1 MASAQQYLDLYDS
14 ARGLIGERANARK
27 RLAEMPEL
35 DEAFAPED
43 YGMNLQRL
51 AIPVGDIEKTFGC
64 DIPTVS
70 ATPAVV
76 VNDIFSAPTRLDN
89 RLPQGVR
96 FMSLRKAAEEC
107 PQLIPADDGAH
118 ADDGESRLNDLLWTD
133 GVFIYVPSGVCLD
146 KPLQLVNIF
155 SSPVDL
161 MAIRRIVIVVEK
173 GARADLLICD
183 HTRDSERRYLSA
195 EIVKINL
202 GEGASLGVD
211 FIEESSAL
219 TTRRTTLSAL
229 LGKDASLEC
238 TCTTLSCGDSRM
250 RLQANLRGQGA
261 RASVNGM
268 VIADKEQKASYIT
281 RINHLAEN
289 TVSNQLFKYVA
300 DGNSRCA
307 FDGKITVDEKARF
320 AEAFQTN
327 RNLLASEQAVMHTQ
341 PALEIYCDEVKCS
354 HGAAT
359 GQLDENALF
368 YMRQRGIPEA
378 IARKMLMEAFVADVI
393 DGVHISGLR
402 DRLRHLV
409 ERRFSGLGS
418 DVVSC
423 ADCGLSKT
431 TSCHDEQQF

>member
-14 ARGLIGERANARK
+14 ARNLIGEREAART
-27 RLAEMPEL
+27 RLAAMPVL
-35 DEAFAPED
+35 DEAFAPEY

-51 AIPVGDIEKTFGC
+51 AIPVGDLEKVFGC

-76 VNDIFSAPTRLDN
+76 VNDIFSAPERLDS

-107 PQLIPADDGAH
+107 PQLIPADYGAL
-118 ADDGESRLNDLLWTD
+118 ADDGETRLNDLLWTD
-133 GVFIYVPSGVCLD
+133 GVFIHVAAGVCLD

-161 MAIRRIVIVVEK
+161 MAMRRIIIVLEK
-173 GARADLLICD
+173 GARADLLVCD
-183 HTRDSERRYLSA
+183 HTRDQERRYLSA
-195 EIVKINL
+195 ELVRIEL

-211 FIEESSAL
+211 FIEESTAL
-219 TTRRTTLSAL
+219 TTRRSTVSAW
-229 LGKDASLEC
+229 LGKDAALEC

-250 RLQANLRGQGA
+250 RLQADLCGQGA

-268 VIADKEQKASYIT
+268 VIADMEQQASYVT

-300 DGNSRCA
+300 DGRSRCA
-307 FDGKITVDEKARF
+307 FDGKITVYEKARF

-327 RNLLASEQAVMHTQ
+327 RNLLASEHAVMHTQ

-359 GQLDENALF
+359 GQLDGNALF

-393 DGVHISGLR
+393 EGVHIPGLR

-418 DVVSC
+418 DVASC

-431 TSCHDEQQF
+431 SCQ